1 MEGQLDY
8 LYTRGVDIHVVIP
21 DDGYYSKMFN
31 NREKNVVTHH
41 IPIKRDISL
50 FNDIKNVVTIYNL
63 FKSVRA
69 DIVHLHTPKASFLG
83 AIAGRLSS
91 QRIIIYQMHG
101 LVSARGN
108 ISQKASIFFIERLTC
123 LLATKIYAVSESI
136 MLFAIKN
143 KYCRREKIS
152 VIGNGSINGIDYANR
167 FNPDKIDSKKKYLNR
182 NDVKNKFV
190 IGFVGR
196 ISVDKGIE
204 DYLKVL
210 DTIKKKIPVLGVVV
224 GPNEM
229 GDKLKYLLEKYDFNS
244 SQIIILDFTIDPEN
258 VICDFDV
265 LLFPSKREG
274 FGLIAAESNSLK
286 KPVVAYKIPGIID
299 AVKNNSSGIL
309 VDYGDINQLCNAIG
323 EYYINPG
330 KKIEHGNNGRE
341 RVKRL
346 FQQDFLWSQIY
357 DEYKSLLKVS

>member
-1 MEGQLDY
+1 
-8 LYTRGVDIHVVIP
+8 
-21 DDGYYSKMFN
+21 
-31 NREKNVVTHH
+31 
-41 IPIKRDISL
+41 
-50 FNDIKNVVTIYNL
+50 
-63 FKSVRA
+63 
-69 DIVHLHTPKASFLG
+69 
-83 AIAGRLSS
+83 
-91 QRIIIYQMHG
+91 
-101 LVSARGN
+101 
-108 ISQKASIFFIERLTC
+108 
-123 LLATKIYAVSESI
+123 
-136 MLFAIKN
+136 
-143 KYCRREKIS
+143 
-152 VIGNGSINGIDYANR
+152 
-167 FNPDKIDSKKKYLNR
+167 
-182 NDVKNKFV
+182 
-190 IGFVGR
+190 
-196 ISVDKGIE
+196 
-204 DYLKVL
+204 
-210 DTIKKKIPVLGVVV
+210 
-224 GPNEM
+224 
-229 GDKLKYLLEKYDFNS
+229 LLEKYDFNS